1 MNMQYD
7 LYDAHKFN
15 TLWEMVDYN
24 GKNYSD
30 KIAFMYNVKDITIKK
45 TFLDFKKDVCAV
57 AKFLNLEATKKNVAV
72 IGVNSYM
79 YIVTWFAVVSAGSI
93 IVPLDWQRK
102 NSDLSELITDS
113 KSSVVIYGD
122 EITDFTEN
130 YIKSHDIS
138 PSFISFKELESAVKK
153 YVHDL
158 ACIELDN
165 IAEANDTAAILYT
178 SGTTSNSKGVLLSHK
193 NFCSDA
199 YGSCCNISLNRKT
212 LHVLPWHHVYGMIG
226 ILCTFSSG
234 TVNFINSNPKK
245 FVEELH
251 QFCPKLMIIVPLYV
265 ESLYK
270 IIIMTLKKKEMLE
283 EFNNR
288 IELCRKNNICDREI
302 LREKFKDVRS
312 IISPELETLISGG
325 AALDIKYIQFFRE
338 IGIDVRDGYGI
349 TECAAVI
356 SVNRDRYFKEG
367 SVGLPIPVCKV
378 KILEPKDGIGEVV
391 VKGENVMLGYYNNE
405 AANNEAFI
413 DGWYRTGDI
422 GYIDDDGFLFLKGR
436 IKNLII
442 SPNGENVCPEELEAI
457 IGRLNEVKEVVV
469 YLKNDRYIVA
479 EIFPDMDYICEHNID
494 DFKEV
499 IRKKIDEINVS
510 LPVYKVIEDV
520 VFRDTEFLKNTSK
533 KIIRYKIE
541 K

>member
-1 MNMQYD
+1 
-7 LYDAHKFN
+7 
-15 TLWEMVDYN
+15 
-24 GKNYSD
+24 
-30 KIAFMYNVKDITIKK
+30 
-45 TFLDFKKDVCAV
+45 
-57 AKFLNLEATKKNVAV
+57 
-72 IGVNSYM
+72 
-79 YIVTWFAVVSAGSI
+79 
-93 IVPLDWQRK
+93 
-102 NSDLSELITDS
+102 
-113 KSSVVIYGD
+113 
-122 EITDFTEN
+122 
-130 YIKSHDIS
+130 
-138 PSFISFKELESAVKK
+138 
-153 YVHDL
+153 
-158 ACIELDN
+158 
-165 IAEANDTAAILYT
+165 
-178 SGTTSNSKGVLLSHK
+178 
-193 NFCSDA
+193 
-199 YGSCCNISLNRKT
+199 
-212 LHVLPWHHVYGMIG
+212 
-226 ILCTFSSG
+226 
-234 TVNFINSNPKK
+234 
-245 FVEELH
+245 
-251 QFCPKLMIIVPLYV
+251 
-265 ESLYK
+265 
-270 IIIMTLKKKEMLE
+270 
-283 EFNNR
+283 
-288 IELCRKNNICDREI
+288 
-302 LREKFKDVRS
+302 
-312 IISPELETLISGG
+312 
-325 AALDIKYIQFFRE
+325 LDIKYIQFFRE